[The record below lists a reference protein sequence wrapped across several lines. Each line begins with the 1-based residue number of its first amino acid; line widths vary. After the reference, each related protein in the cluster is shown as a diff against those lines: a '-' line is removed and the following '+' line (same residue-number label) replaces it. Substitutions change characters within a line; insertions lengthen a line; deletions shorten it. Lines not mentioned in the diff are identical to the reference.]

1 MSEFE
6 FSYRSA
12 IGEDFL
18 YYDGPIT
25 EVSISAPVPLIS
37 YLRDSQ
43 LPAYAVISGLAIID
57 TGASV
62 SVLDENV
69 MLGLEIPFLDT
80 IWTDTIHGTAE
91 TKRYN
96 ASVSFPGLQ
105 LADVPLNY
113 VPGGNV
119 RASTNF
125 GGDVIMLLGRDL
137 LRRFTMTYDG
147 PNSKVKIAT

>member
-18 YYDGPIT
+18 YYDGPII
-25 EVSISAPVPLIS
+25 EVSINAPVPLIS
-37 YLRDSQ
+37 YLRDSH
-43 LPAYAVISGLAIID
+43 LPAYSVISGLAIID

-69 MLGLEIPFLDT
+69 MLDLEIPFLDT

-96 ASVSFPGLQ
+96 ASVRWSAATCRCSSELCSGWECSSLYEFWRGCHH
-105 LADVPLNY
+105 A
-113 VPGGNV
+113 
-119 RASTNF
+119 
-125 GGDVIMLLGRDL
+125 IGRDL